1 MPETNIRTIIID
13 DEEPARRSL
22 RNILE
27 QYCPGV
33 IVDGEA
39 GNVPDG
45 VKLINK
51 LQPHLVLLDIE
62 MPGYNGF
69 ELFDFIKDVGFEVV
83 FITAYSEYAIK
94 AFEVSAIDYLL
105 KPVNIDQL
113 NSALDKVKDKLH
125 AANMQKRVELFKE
138 NHAVN
143 EFSRIAL
150 PVSDGL
156 LFIEVIDIVLLEADG
171 AYTHVWLKN
180 GSKIVVSKK
189 LKFFEDVL
197 HARKQF
203 YRPHRS
209 YIVNFNFVSKYNRGE
224 SSLQMDNKISVPV
237 SKERKSDLEDALKE
251 VRVGQ

>member
-1 MPETNIRTIIID
+1 MEKIKTIIID
-13 DEEPARRSL
+13 DEEPARRAL
-22 RNILE
+22 KNILDL
-27 QYCPGV
+27 YCPQV
-33 IVDGEA
+33 ELQGEA
-39 GNVPDG
+39 NNIPDG

-51 LQPHLVLLDIE
+51 TNPQLVLLDIE

-69 ELFDFIKDVGFEVV
+69 ELLDFIKEVNFEII
-83 FITAYSEYAIK
+83 FITAYSEYALK

-113 NSALDKVKDKLH
+113 NAAIEKVSQKLH
-125 AANMQKRVELFKE
+125 ASNMQKRVELFKE
-138 NHAVN
+138 NHHSN

-156 LFIEVIDIVLLEADG
+156 LFIEVIDIILLEADG
-171 AYTHVWLKN
+171 AYTHVWLRN
-180 GSKIVVSKK
+180 GSKILVSKK

-197 HARKQF
+197 NARKHF

-209 YIVNFNFVSKYNRGE
+209 YMVNFNFVTKYNKGE
-224 SSLQMDNKISVPV
+224 SMLVMDNKISVPV
-237 SKERKSDLEDALKE
+237 SKEKKHELEEVLKE